1 MATFSFFA
9 KYQNFWS
16 FHFVLK
22 VDMFDMASSLLLLLC
37 NVHSIIY
44 QRKLLER
51 DNNNI
56 NHKFKFKKEKKKK
69 GNKEG

>member
-1 MATFSFFA
+1 
-9 KYQNFWS
+9 
-16 FHFVLK
+16 
-22 VDMFDMASSLLLLLC
+22 MASSLLLQLC

-56 NHKFKFKKEKKKK
+56 NHKFKFKKKKKK
-69 GNKEG
+69 EIKKDNYMAKVHKVFGV